1 MPALIASLATLAVA
15 GVSYVS
21 YVVGY
26 KSGQKDG
33 KTAKK

>member
-1 MPALIASLATLAVA
+1 MHAVFASLATLVVGGVA
-15 GVSYVS
+15 

-26 KSGQKDG
+26 KSGQKDAV

>member
-1 MPALIASLATLAVA
+1 MPALFASLATLAVA
-15 GVSYVS
+15 GVA

-26 KSGQKDG
+26 KSGQKDAV

>member
-1 MPALIASLATLAVA
+1 MPALFGSLATLVVGGIA
-15 GVSYVS
+15 Y
-21 YVVGY
+21 YVGY

>member
-1 MPALIASLATLAVA
+1 MPAVLASVATLVVAVGA
-15 GVSYVS
+15 

-26 KSGQKDG
+26 KSGQKDAV